1 MFVLTIVCFSVK
13 LCICVYICVYV
24 GVVGAYEAG
33 RSGRCCIGPQ
43 CVSTGC
49 RGQDAN
55 LRSHCHILP
64 AQDQPG
70 LLRDERYIHAHKTF
84 CCLKYFMLFQGCCL
98 SHSFVYVFQM
108 RKISHF
114 I

>member
-49 RGQDAN
+49 RGQDTN
-55 LRSHCHILP
+55 LRSHRHILP

-70 LLRDERYIHAHKTF
+70 LLRDERYMHAHK
-84 CCLKYFMLFQGCCL
+84 
-98 SHSFVYVFQM
+98 V
-108 RKISHF
+108 
-114 I
+114 